1 MAEEYFY
8 AQSMFRFCLSYVIF
22 VCRITFFICTC
33 KLAFSVASVMAYP
46 FVHCGSTMTPERGI
60 CLIDSNSNVL
70 HPAYRSS
77 FSDGSRVFSS
87 VDEYCK
93 YQTLVEL
100 GQQEGADAL
109 ASKVEFSDSLSL
121 YIELLSQMVRLAG
134 VGNRLDEAFRSSLLT
149 HMRAAYQMRFEQDA
163 QFKRELIATGVD
175 PILFT
180 DGDDRELGV
189 GMSSEMLK
197 QWLSANRISI
207 NNLMVRSHP
216 ATGSVFGTILGENR
230 LGQTLMDIRDQSH
243 VQQIA
248 STSTS
253 AGVPFDGANMYCIPS
268 VYWENN
274 PKVVAN
280 FTISEQVVS
289 LTGTFFPLS
298 SFYACYTLVNKKQ
311 YRSVAHYAFS
321 NWVRSWR
328 GTVKQIQSLFSTG
341 EPAMLPKLLTKMVS
355 ENGEVPE
362 ERCLDGRQR
371 HKFIPWLD
379 VAVASKFEQ
388 HPSLKALLLATGD
401 SLLVETVCGESDLF
415 LSIGL
420 TENDLHSFLTR
431 PHISPS
437 LLLNWMIQPTTMP
450 KKYACRIGLNYSGL
464 TLMKYREYLRSCAVS
479 SGPLAPLETSIER
492 PSDSTSK
499 GFSPPDILPL
509 IVPFT
514 LDSFAP
520 FDDKIIC
527 FGIDCAFH
535 PRYSSPIMC
544 PNKMLSYPSAYHFV
558 FIEGCKFL
566 GFPYKTQI
574 ALAKESPAN
583 VCAAFQSLLRR
594 SFPSISRLNDWNRK
608 VFFERLKLACRLK
621 FTQHPTLMRAL
632 LETGDSVL
640 VYCHRC
646 TSWSPELAIGMSE
659 ADFSLWM
666 DVCQLDAGK
675 LLGHIVQPY
684 GRRLAFLGGNRLG
697 ILLMELRREFRLEE
711 DGINGI
717 DEGQY
722 CEQSTLTAWPNPL
735 VVLSKLKEVWYPP
748 SGNDLSVE
756 AVELQCLSTSSESGK
771 FEWLM
776 EIVMNAAED
785 VKELQLTKK
794 HLLSS
799 LRRSLYTLAVHNAE
813 MIEREKGLVFNSQSA
828 EKDQTETSSSA
839 PSGSQSI
846 PKLHLDPVIN
856 KQVFLLEAGFVNG
869 LRESANVGGA
879 LLKLDWDGEGMKNVA
894 ARTWYHLT
902 ELERSKAL
910 VWLKHTV
917 ASLREKLDKRRP
929 VDPRHFVSVAPAGE
943 IRWLRPVMI
952 NSSIDLLEDQNWQ
965 TITNDDHI

>member
-1 MAEEYFY
+1 
-8 AQSMFRFCLSYVIF
+8 
-22 VCRITFFICTC
+22 
-33 KLAFSVASVMAYP
+33 
-46 FVHCGSTMTPERGI
+46 MTPERGI
-60 CLIDSNSNVL
+60 CLIDRNSNVL
-70 HPAYRSS
+70 HPAYKCS
-77 FSDGSRVFSS
+77 FSDGSRVFCS

-149 HMRAAYQMRFEQDA
+149 HMRTAYQMRFDQDA
-163 QFKRELIATGVD
+163 QFKRELIGTGVD

-189 GMSSEMLK
+189 GMSSDMLK

-207 NNLMVRSHP
+207 NNLMVHSHS

-230 LGQTLMDIRDQSH
+230 LGQTLMEIRDQSH
-243 VQQIA
+243 MPQIA
-248 STSTS
+248 SASS
-253 AGVPFDGANMYCIPS
+253 SGNVPFDGANMYFIPS

-321 NWVRSWR
+321 NWVRSWQ
-328 GTVKQIQSLFSTG
+328 GTVRQIQSLFSVG
-341 EPAMLPKLLTKMVS
+341 EPAMLPQFLAKMVS
-355 ENGEVPE
+355 ESGELPE

-379 VAVASKFEQ
+379 VAIASKFEQ
-388 HPSLKALLLATGD
+388 HPSLKTLLLATGD
-401 SLLVETVCGESDLF
+401 SLLVETICGQSDLF
-415 LSIGL
+415 LSVGL
-420 TENDLHSFLTR
+420 SENDLHSFLIR
-431 PHISPS
+431 PHISAS
-437 LLLNWMIQPTTMP
+437 LLLSWMIQPTTMP

-464 TLMKYREYLRSCAVS
+464 TLMKYREYLRSCAVN
-479 SGPLAPLETSIER
+479 SGPLAPLEAHIER
-492 PSDSTSK
+492 PADSAGK
-499 GFSPPDILPL
+499 GFSPSDMLPL
-509 IVPFT
+509 IVPFI

-535 PRYSSPIMC
+535 PRYSSPITF

-574 ALAKESPAN
+574 ALAKENPVN
-583 VCAAFQSLLRR
+583 VCASFQSLLRR
-594 SFPSISRLNDWNRK
+594 SFPSVSRLNDWNRK

-646 TSWSPELAIGMSE
+646 TSWCPELAIGMSE
-659 ADFSLWM
+659 ADFLLWM
-666 DVCQLDAGK
+666 DICQLDAGK

-697 ILLMELRREFRLEE
+697 ILLMELRREFRLEGNSIENLAAPASIMTYFGE

-717 DEGQY
+717 DEGLY
-722 CEQSTLTAWPNPL
+722 CEQSVLSSWPNPL
-735 VVLSKLKEVWYPP
+735 VVLSKLKEVWYPT
-748 SGNDLSVE
+748 SGNDLSGE

-776 EIVMNAAED
+776 EIVLNAAED
-785 VKELQLTKK
+785 VKELQLTKED
-794 HLLSS
+794 LLSS
-799 LRRSLYTLAVHNAE
+799 IRRSLCTLAIHNAE
-813 MIEREKGLVFNSQSA
+813 MIEREKGLTFNSQSA
-828 EKDQTETSSSA
+828 EKDQIETSSSA

-879 LLKLDWDGEGMKNVA
+879 LLKLNWDGEGMKNVA

-917 ASLREKLDKRRP
+917 ASLREKLDRRRP

-943 IRWLRPVMI
+943 IKWLQPVMI

-965 TITNDDHI
+965 TITNDDHVVHVDFCLTQQPILQR